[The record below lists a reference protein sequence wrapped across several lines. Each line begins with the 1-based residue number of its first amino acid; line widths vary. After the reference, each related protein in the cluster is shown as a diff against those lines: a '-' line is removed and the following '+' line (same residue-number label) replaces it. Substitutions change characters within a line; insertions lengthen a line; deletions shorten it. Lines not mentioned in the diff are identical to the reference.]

1 MSMNM
6 MDLYAIQECMLGYK
20 QVVKWLP
27 VLNEMDVD
35 LKQERINTINHVI
48 DLCDNEMSKLSEA
61 YRNECD

>member
-20 QVVKWLP
+20 QVVQWLP

-48 DLCDNEMSKLSEA
+48 DLCDKEMAKLSEA